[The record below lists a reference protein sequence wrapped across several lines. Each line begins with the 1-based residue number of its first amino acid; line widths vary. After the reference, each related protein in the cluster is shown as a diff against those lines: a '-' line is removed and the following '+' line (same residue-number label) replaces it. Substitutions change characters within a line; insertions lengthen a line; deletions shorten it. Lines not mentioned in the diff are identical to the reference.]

1 MLHINV
7 VISYQLL
14 ISHIIFHINVHCH
27 TINSKWKGDA
37 GVGNRSHWYHK
48 SRYTC
53 SHSQNPVLIIII
65 IVTVTITI
73 DAPDQIS
80 RHSVHCTPDC
90 YVMIRSGWS
99 HYQTQLILI
108 IDYKTISET
117 RPSINWKQKRSA
129 YFAQIPASLI
139 LDIFPCYFYHL
150 VLMSLFFFFKYWHPC
165 AGELPPWGNTL
176 FIQAQ
181 CTDKTN
187 CTAFETKGN
196 TRKLTSV

>member
-1 MLHINV
+1 MKGRCWRGK
-7 VISYQLL
+7 SFPL
-14 ISHIIFHINVHCH
+14 ISQIPLYLL
-27 TINSKWKGDA
+27 SL
-37 GVGNRSHWYHK
+37 SK
-48 SRYTC
+48 SRLDHHHHC
-53 SHSQNPVLIIII
+53 RGH
-65 IVTVTITI
+65 
-73 DAPDQIS
+73 
-80 RHSVHCTPDC
+80 RHHHRHHHHRFTWSDINAQC
-90 YVMIRSGWS
+90 YAMIRSGWS